1 MKNLTEII
9 FLVDRS
15 GSMSSI
21 KKDMEG
27 GFQTF
32 LKEQKKSNVGE
43 VNVSLYQFDDK
54 FDEVFVSKSI
64 KETPALEITPRG
76 MTALYDAINKT
87 IVNTRERFSKLKKKD
102 RPSKVVLCIIT
113 DGQENASREID
124 SNALKTLIGDVDKKD
139 KWNIIYLGANQDALL
154 TAKTIGVNLST
165 SATYDA
171 SAQGSTALWGT
182 LASGISCARAAV
194 VSGGTWQPYEFS
206 ASDRRSLLAK

>member
-1 MKNLTEII
+1 
-9 FLVDRS
+9 
-15 GSMSSI
+15 
-21 KKDMEG
+21 MEG

-32 LKEQKKSNVGE
+32 LDEQKKSNVGE
-43 VNVSLYQFDDK
+43 VNVSLYQFDDR

-64 KETPALEITPRG
+64 EDTPSLEISPRG
-76 MTALYDAINKT
+76 MTALYDAISKT
-87 IVNTRERFSKLKKKD
+87 IVSTRERFAKIKKKD
-102 RPSKVVLCIIT
+102 RPSKVVFCIIT

-124 SNALKTLIGDVDKKD
+124 STALKALIGDVDKKD

-171 SAQGSTALWGT
+171 SAQGSAALWGALT
-182 LASGISCARAAV
+182 TGVACARAAM

-206 ASDRRSLLAK
+206 DSDRRSLLAK